1 MQIFA
6 LETDIGK
13 LTKRFL
19 SSEETVV
26 RTVHYHWFPFF
37 LACLKNFLF
46 TLIAVALIVGA
57 VTIDLP
63 VLWASVVVGAAW
75 MVFVFFPLLRA
86 YIDWKYDCVIVTSDK
101 LIVVDQSSIFRQKVT
116 PINFESFANASAE
129 TQFWNIFPFGRVN
142 LDLEEGAGEP
152 LVLRYIPDAQ
162 GVASTISDTVT
173 QFQRRKDLRRYG
185 EPYEEP
191 RGGFDS
197 ASK

>member
-26 RTVHYHWFPFF
+26 RTVHYHWLPFF
-37 LACLKNFLF
+37 FACLKNFLF
-46 TLIAVALIVGA
+46 TAVIVALMVGAVALGLPAVWVAVVIGA
-57 VTIDLP
+57 VW
-63 VLWASVVVGAAW
+63 V
-75 MVFVFFPLLRA
+75 VFVFFPLLRS
-86 YIDWKYDCVIVTSDK
+86 YIDWRYDCFIVTSDK
-101 LIVVDQSSIFRQKVT
+101 IIIVDQSSIFRQKVT
-116 PINFESFANASAE
+116 PINFENFAKASAE

-142 LDLEEGAGEP
+142 LDLEEGAEQP

-185 EPYEEP
+185 E
-191 RGGFDS
+191 
-197 ASK
+197 A